1 MHYEGGFPLISKT
14 GNIVKKLKIDKKKIN
29 YFHLKT

>member
-14 GNIVKKLKIDKKKIN
+14 GNIVKKLEIDKKKLII
-29 YFHLKT
+29 FI

>member
-14 GNIVKKLKIDKKKIN
+14 GNIVKKLKINKKKLII
-29 YFHLKT
+29 FI